1 MFDCSINVNESAEI
15 IRDAYYIATF
25 LLPPFPEHLVV
36 RAMAAM
42 PTIPSGSSHCI
53 HKLPTSCQLT
63 AQATCCACGDKR
75 PQASSF
81 SRYIDGVGF
90 CLGGTR
96 QERYCPNCHGKH
108 VETSTPSP
116 KAWPLLHN
124 NSWNWKSSLLTRN
137 LIYSLLG
144 YEDSRLGRPAEQFKD
159 TPRARSVGI
168 SPGKSK
174 VFYLGTS

>member
-1 MFDCSINVNESAEI
+1 MHYCHI
-15 IRDAYYIATF
+15 
-25 LLPPFPEHLVV
+25 LPCL
-36 RAMAAM
+36 RLQNMAAM
-42 PTIPSGSSHCI
+42 PTNGSGSSHCI

-75 PQASSF
+75 LQASSY

-90 CLGGTR
+90 CLGGPR

-108 VETSTPSP
+108 IQASTPSP

-124 NSWNWKSSLLTRN
+124 NSWKSSLLTTRN

-168 SPGKSK
+168 SPGKSN
-174 VFYLGTS
+174 VLYLVTS